1 VSLICC
7 LLSECGAAEFV
18 FDFGFLV
25 AATVGCKDP
34 MAAEGDVLG
43 QQAATLEDVPRV
55 EGGGCGIPPRQE
67 EGRCGIPQPIK
78 KVRRAWLLSF
88 RTKETECSFYREGS
102 GCGIPPALQ
111 THVFRCTSVLCLSFV
126 SDFFFSDFCYGTDC
140 VNPFVSDCR
149 LLD

>member
-1 VSLICC
+1 MSLICC

-67 EGRCGIPQPIK
+67 
-78 KVRRAWLLSF
+78 
-88 RTKETECSFYREGS
+88 GS
-102 GCGIPPALQ
+102 GSRIPPRQESQESLAV
-111 THVFRCTSVLCLSFV
+111 VFQKEEDGVLLLPGREWMWNPTPSA
-126 SDFFFSDFCYGTDC
+126 DTC
-140 VNPFVSDCR
+140 V
-149 LLD
+149 